1 MFDIRKK
8 DYLLLKEAIQNCRDF
23 VFETVN
29 ETTIEEE
36 SSRAL
41 INDLLSDLSHFANDY
56 KMVRDANYIQAG
68 MLALTVFR
76 AKTGELTN
84 VSMAECTVNGST
96 VLKETTIFYNGL
108 MSRLKELFCEIE
120 DGFTRISHN
129 DLRMPFKSD
138 GWEKDIKKLNLH
150 INELQDIIA
159 DQYGQQLTNSLSLR
173 RNTFDLSHYSD
184 ELSSSSNEQASSLEE
199 TAAAIEELTAN
210 VSASAA
216 KAQEMTALAQEAKIA
231 AERGNSVARESLNA
245 MSEMVSATEAINQAV
260 EIIGNIAFQT
270 NILSLNAAVEAATA
284 GDAGRGFA
292 VVAQEVRNLANRS
305 AEAAK
310 NIQEVAKTAREKS
323 HGGLETS
330 KNMMDSFL
338 VITQKIAQTDDMV
351 RDVAN
356 ANREQMAGISQIN
369 GAVGQLDQLT
379 QQNAK
384 TAANVSSLSAI
395 VQNLSDQ
402 MYSEISQ
409 KEFSGKEEILH
420 SATQMQH

>member
-8 DYLLLKEAIQNCRDF
+8 DYVLLKEAIQNCRDF
-23 VFETVN
+23 VFESVN
-29 ETTIEEE
+29 ETSIEEE
-36 SSRAL
+36 SSRPL
-41 INDLLSDLSHFANDY
+41 INDLLNDLSRFAAEY
-56 KMVRDANYIQAG
+56 KTVRDANYIQAG

-138 GWEKDIKKLNLH
+138 GWEKDIKKLNFH

-159 DQYGQQLTNSLSLR
+159 DQYCQQLTDSLSLR
-173 RNTFDLSHYSD
+173 HNTSDLSHYSE

-210 VSASAA
+210 VSAGAA
-216 KAQEMTALAQEAKIA
+216 KAQEMTAIAQEAKRA

-260 EIIGNIAFQT
+260 DIIDNIAFQT

-323 HGGLETS
+323 RGGLETS
-330 KNMMDSFL
+330 KNMMESFTL
-338 VITQKIAQTDDMV
+338 ITEKIIQTDEMV

-356 ANREQMAGISQIN
+356 VNREQMAGISQIN
-369 GAVGQLDQLT
+369 DAVSQLDQLT

-384 TAANVSSLSAI
+384 TAHNVASLSSV
-395 VQNLSDQ
+395 VQDLSDR
-402 MYSEISQ
+402 MYTEISQ
-409 KEFSGKEEILH
+409 KEFAGKESILSSIH
-420 SATQMQH
+420 

>member
-1 MFDIRKK
+1 MSNFFDIGEK
-8 DYLLLKEAIQNCRDF
+8 DYRLIKDAIENCRNF
-23 VFETVN
+23 VFESVN
-29 ETTIEEE
+29 ETSIEPL
-36 SSRAL
+36 SSHAR
-41 INDLLSDLSHFANDY
+41 INDLLQDLNRFSAEY
-56 KMVRDANYIQAG
+56 KIVRDANYIQAG

-84 VSMAECTVNGST
+84 VSMAECTVNGSA
-96 VLKETTIFYNGL
+96 VLKETTNFYNGL
-108 MSRLKELFCEIE
+108 MSRLKELFSEIE

-129 DLRMPFKSD
+129 DLSMPFKSD

-159 DQYGQQLTNSLSLR
+159 DQYCQQLSNALSLQ
-173 RNTFDLSHYSD
+173 RNTSELNHYSE

-210 VSASAA
+210 VSASAG
-216 KAQEMTALAQEAKIA
+216 KAQQMTVIAQEAKIA
-231 AERGNSVARESLNA
+231 AEHGNSVAKESLNA
-245 MSEMVSATEAINQAV
+245 MSEIVTATEAINQAV
-260 EIIGNIAFQT
+260 DIIDNIAFQT
-270 NILSLNAAVEAATA
+270 NILSLNAAIEAATA

-310 NIQEVAKTAREKS
+310 HIQEVARIARTKS

-330 KNMMDSFL
+330 KNMMESFTI
-338 VITQKIAQTDDMV
+338 ITEKIIQTDVMV

-356 ANREQMAGISQIN
+356 ANREQMTGIHQIN
-369 GAVGQLDQLT
+369 GAISQLDQLT

-384 TAANVSSLSAI
+384 TAHNVSALSSI
-395 VQNLSDQ
+395 VQEVSDQ

-409 KEFSGKEEILH
+409 KEFAGKEVVLANAH
-420 SATQMQH
+420 F